1 MDIITRAKNMI
12 TTPKT
17 EWDVIAAEQ
26 PVVNSI
32 IMGYV
37 VPLALIGAAAAFIGY
52 GLIGFSILGVRVAS
66 ISWGIFHA
74 VTQLIIGIASVFLT
88 ALVVDALAPSFG
100 SEKDFGRSVQLV
112 AYGATPGLIAAIF
125 SVLPMIAGLLSLAGG
140 IYSIYLWYLG
150 IGPLKK
156 TPEDKKVVYLIVIF
170 VILLCV
176 YFIIGM
182 VLGLILMPILGLSYG
197 LGVGSIHL

>member
-17 EWDVIAAEQ
+17 EWDVVAAEQ

-37 VPLALIGAAAAFIGY
+37 LPLTLIGAVAAFIGY
-52 GLIGFSILGVRVAS
+52 GFIGFGLLGAG
-66 ISWGIFHA
+66 ISWGIYYA
-74 VTQLIIGIASVFLT
+74 ITKLVLGIVSVFVT

-100 SEKDFGRSVQLV
+100 SEKNFGRSVQLV
-112 AYGATPGLIAAIF
+112 AYGATPGLLAAIF
-125 SVLPMIAGLLSLAGG
+125 SILPMIAGLLSVAGG

-170 VILLCV
+170 VILIVV
-176 YFIIGM
+176 YMIIGAI
-182 VLGLILMPILGLSYG
+182 LGMILMPIFG
-197 LGVGSIHL
+197 LGYGSFHL